1 VTARLE
7 TTAISIQNSRVA
19 IRALLLLVIATG
31 VFLRI
36 YPTAKISRMGVDELY
51 YAWNV
56 AHLNS
61 AGILHYPRLGAR
73 YVSEQAQTP
82 IAVIPPTRVTF
93 IATSYFWRKIFG
105 TGSIAALRAVA
116 CLGSV
121 FTLLLSVLLIYRA
134 RGETWALGFAAL
146 MSFAPMQ
153 IQAAQRAYIDG
164 FFTLIATATLW
175 LLWENLKK
183 PDHRFLPWYYGGSL
197 ALLVLTKENAA
208 FVLTGIAAILVFH
221 RWLKVGQLTRSTVI
235 ATLAGPAMGV
245 LLLTVVIG
253 GPSILIRTFDLNI
266 SKAYDTAYV
275 VQNGDGPWFRYILDL
290 IEMSPLTTLLAIA
303 GLVQFRIQDSLGRFF
318 AAFFLGSYLIMANVK
333 YGMSLRYA
341 EIWAAPLCWFALLQI
356 VSLAKFARHRRYLLI
371 PVIIALLCLIDLRQY
386 DLYFVQNGVY
396 DPSPREMLQHLNIL
410 K

>member
-1 VTARLE
+1 
-7 TTAISIQNSRVA
+7 
-19 IRALLLLVIATG
+19 
-31 VFLRI
+31 
-36 YPTAKISRMGVDELY
+36 
-51 YAWNV
+51 
-56 AHLNS
+56 
-61 AGILHYPRLGAR
+61 
-73 YVSEQAQTP
+73 
-82 IAVIPPTRVTF
+82 
-93 IATSYFWRKIFG
+93 
-105 TGSIAALRAVA
+105 
-116 CLGSV
+116 
-121 FTLLLSVLLIYRA
+121 
-134 RGETWALGFAAL
+134 
-146 MSFAPMQ
+146 
-153 IQAAQRAYIDG
+153 
-164 FFTLIATATLW
+164 

-208 FVLTGIAAILVFH
+208 FVLTGIAAIVVFH

-303 GLVQFRIQDSLGRFF
+303 GLAQFRIQDSLGRFF

-356 VSLAKFARHRRYLLI
+356 VSLAKIARHRRYLLI
-371 PVIIALLCLIDLRQY
+371 PVTIALLCLIDLRQY